1 MCLKDFPF
9 LQIDE
14 DILQEVIKMG
24 FDKNQLVE
32 SLHSRIQN
40 EVFHV
45 ISLQELNVS
54 WKKIGHYNLKCRYT
68 SGISD
73 HAESMLDNSLH
84 ANHSFSDESAIVE
97 SDDVAGKESSIVK
110 FEIQITLLIE
120 FIIFRSCGWVNASF
134 SLAFV
139 GLQLYKTREDKYLL
153 DLQRVSGPHLL
164 FLDLC
169 AAFLA
174 QLRVL

>member
-40 EVFHV
+40 EVFH
-45 ISLQELNVS
+45 
-54 WKKIGHYNLKCRYT
+54 
-68 SGISD
+68 
-73 HAESMLDNSLH
+73 
-84 ANHSFSDESAIVE
+84 
-97 SDDVAGKESSIVK
+97 
-110 FEIQITLLIE
+110 ITLLIE